1 MGWQVVEVTDQVSD
15 QNVYVQDLTRGIV
28 KENPVFRLLLGM
40 CPVLGVTAYFINGI
54 GMGLAAAAVLIASN
68 VVISLL
74 KNLIPQ
80 RVRIPCFI
88 VVIAT
93 FVTIIEM
100 VLQAFQPVLYE
111 ALGVFVPLIVVNCII
126 LGRAEA
132 FASKRPVL
140 RALLDGVGV
149 GIGFTLALGILSL
162 VREVLGQGTLFGS
175 DPESAVILFGS
186 TFEPME
192 LFAQPAGAFIALGLL
207 LALTNIIFKKLNI

>member
-1 MGWQVVEVTDQVSD
+1 MLMKEG
-15 QNVYVQDLTRGIV
+15 NLYLQDLSRGMV

-40 CPVLGVTAYFINGI
+40 CPVLGVTAYFINGL

-68 VVISLL
+68 VVISSL
-74 KNLIPQ
+74 KNFIPPQ
-80 RVRIPCFI
+80 VRIPCFI

-100 VLQAFQPVLYE
+100 ALQAFQPALYE

-140 RALLDGVGV
+140 RSLMDGVGV

-162 VREVLGQGTLFGS
+162 VREVMGKGTILGPDPEMAIHLFGS
-175 DPESAVILFGS
+175 G
-186 TFEPME
+186 FEPMG
-192 LFAQPAGAFIALGLL
+192 LFGQPAGAFIALGLL
-207 LALTNIIFKKLNI
+207 LGMVNIIFKKLNL

>member
-1 MGWQVVEVTDQVSD
+1 MKAT
-15 QNVYVQDLTRGIV
+15 NPYLQDFTRGIV

-40 CPVLGVTAYFINGI
+40 CPVLGVTAFIINGL
-54 GMGLAAAAVLIASN
+54 GMGLAATAVLIASN
-68 VVISLL
+68 LVISMLR
-74 KNLIPQ
+74 NYIPPQ
-80 RVRIPCFI
+80 VRIPCFI

-132 FASKRPVL
+132 FASKKPVL
-140 RALLDGVGV
+140 RSLADGIGI
-149 GIGFTLALGILSL
+149 GIGFTLALLILSS
-162 VREVLGQGTLFGS
+162 VREIIGHGTILGP
-175 DPESAVILFGS
+175 DPESAIHLFGAN
-186 TFEPME
+186 FEPML

-207 LALTNIIFKKLNI
+207 LGIVNVIFKRFNI